1 MSPSRL
7 LLDGEWQ
14 FSWFEA
20 PERVPEQWLVEDL
33 PDACPIKVPG
43 NWQLAAA
50 YPGRGPS
57 RMCPSTPT
65 SSTPFPATRPGACRE
80 SHRLLLREF
89 TVAANWL
96 AEGRPGSSSME
107 WTARFHLFCNGRWV
121 GYSQDSRLPA
131 EFDLTP
137 FLQAGANRLAVL
149 VLRWSDGSYLEDQD
163 MWRMSGIFRSV
174 SLLHKPARHL
184 MDIRVTPELDAC
196 YRDARPKVE
205 LQAANGAGLSVEAN
219 LMMATSGLRPCASRL
234 APRPS
239 TRKGC
244 MTIAPSCA

>member
-1 MSPSRL
+1 LSPSRL

-57 RMCPSTPT
+57 RISTPT
-65 SSTPFPATRPGACRE
+65 SAPFLRPARVPAENPTGCYPRVHRCCRLAGQGQTRIIFDGVDSA
-80 SHRLLLREF
+80 
-89 TVAANWL
+89 
-96 AEGRPGSSSME
+96 
-107 WTARFHLFCNGRWV
+107 FHLFCNGRWV

-137 FLQAGANRLAVL
+137 SFRPGPTASAVL

-184 MDIRVTPELDAC
+184 MDIRVTPG
-196 YRDARPKVE
+196 ARRLLPGCRLKVE

-219 LMMATSGLRPCASRL
+219 LYDGDERVRPCASRL
-234 APRPS
+234 APGHR
-239 TRKGC
+239 RERGV
-244 MTIAPSCA
+244 